1 MAEEEKIQKEQDLD
15 FETDP
20 EEPVGVALKKGGAT
34 ARTWEWGKKLAKWM
48 GYDYDDEYDEEYYD
62 YYYPVQYEGHH
73 VQAAGGHHVLAPV
86 GATGAHGGSS
96 YVSYQAHPGPFAH
109 SPARDDYIDEDEWS
123 FTDVL
128 FDMAVTVVPIGL
140 LLAALPSGLFTFA
153 VRRRSLGDNSLFEDS
168 FEADE
173 MPILRDLMENDWL
186 AFTARECQERLF
198 CEISQLGEKEES
210 SALQKLFYY
219 AASLTPDFVARKVGL
234 TDVFRA
240 TRYGQCKI
248 FRCGPSPPDALA
260 PVSNDL
266 APPAINNNTEA
277 DLTEPVKQ

>member
-1 MAEEEKIQKEQDLD
+1 MLGVAMAEEEKIQKEQDLD

-20 EEPVGVALKKGGAT
+20 EEPEGVPLKKGGAT

-48 GYDYDDEYDEEYYD
+48 GYDYDD
-62 YYYPVQYEGHH
+62 PVQYEGHH

-123 FTDVL
+123 FTDMI

-153 VRRRSLGDNSLFEDS
+153 VRRRSLGDNSLFDDS
-168 FEADE
+168 FDADE
-173 MPILRDLMENDWL
+173 LPILKDLMENDWL

-210 SALQKLFYY
+210 SPMQKLFYY
-219 AASLTPDFVARKVGL
+219 TASLTPDFVARKVGL
-234 TDVFRA
+234 SDVFRA
-240 TRYGQCKI
+240 SRYKQCEI
-248 FRCGPSPPDALA
+248 FRCGPSLPEPLA

-266 APPAINNNTEA
+266 APPTTNDTEA
-277 DLTEPVKQ
+277 DLTEPIKE